1 MYHLS
6 TLHIKV
12 VIMNQS
18 RFFVSTKIK
27 VICQVMQ
34 IIFAQLY
41 DFKSFQIVEKDA
53 KTFDRLLVVVP

>member
-1 MYHLS
+1 
-6 TLHIKV
+6 
-12 VIMNQS
+12 MNQS